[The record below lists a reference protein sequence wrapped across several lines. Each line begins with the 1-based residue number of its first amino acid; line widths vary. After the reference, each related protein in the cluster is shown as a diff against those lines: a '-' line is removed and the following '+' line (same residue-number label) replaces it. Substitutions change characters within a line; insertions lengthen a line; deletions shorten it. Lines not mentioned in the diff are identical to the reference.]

1 MRPPPPPP
9 PPPCLCLSCSAL
21 HLMPALSPL
30 SCCAHR
36 RAVMQQV
43 EASATLIDDM
53 IQEVARE
60 LFLDAAV
67 SRVMGAPR
75 LQ

>member
-1 MRPPPPPP
+1 
-9 PPPCLCLSCSAL
+9 
-21 HLMPALSPL
+21 
-30 SCCAHR
+30 
-36 RAVMQQV
+36 MQQV

-67 SRVMGAPR
+67 RHVMGAPS